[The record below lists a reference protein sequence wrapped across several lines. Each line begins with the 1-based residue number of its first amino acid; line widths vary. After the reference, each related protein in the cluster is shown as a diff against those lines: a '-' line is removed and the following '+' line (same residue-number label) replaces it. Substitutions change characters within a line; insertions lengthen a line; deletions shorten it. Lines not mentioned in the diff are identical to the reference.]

1 MDWLGKPRSSPW
13 SELPADLGGLIL
25 RLLPC
30 HIDRLRFRSVCRQWR
45 LVERQQR
52 PHLPPA
58 LPLIWLGGHA
68 FLSPAGGELR
78 RFRTDDVDVLRR
90 MFPSCHG
97 SFDGWLLYQRYG
109 EDSKCFLVNPLSGAT
124 IEMPLSLD
132 NGAKI
137 IVCSPDLVTAILWS
151 SSVAFYRPGALSWSA
166 CPSDRRARG
175 LYVDIALHR
184 GKLYAL
190 NNEDG
195 LFVHD
200 VSAAAAAAVPKASRV
215 VEHAI
220 TPQPPA
226 VANRRGLLLMR
237 RYLVVSCA
245 GKLLLVKWMVP
256 SRRDPDNSRSAA
268 SSSNATDRVVLKVFE
283 ADLEKG
289 RWTEVN
295 SLDNGEAL
303 FVGGGCSKAVRLTG
317 KDRRFR
323 ENCVYVL
330 GHDFFGYCYKAM
342 PSYGSYDL
350 RSGTI
355 SEVALG
361 RMQVVW
367 PIWSMEWF
375 FPQEQA

>member
-1 MDWLGKPRSSPW
+1 MYAHLTPIGVASFPAADRITDWLGKPRSSPW
-13 SELPADLGGLIL
+13 SELPVDLGSLIL

-97 SFDGWLLYQRYG
+97 SFDGWLAPVPAVR
-109 EDSKCFLVNPLSGAT
+109 
-124 IEMPLSLD
+124 
-132 NGAKI
+132 
-137 IVCSPDLVTAILWS
+137 
-151 SSVAFYRPGALSWSA
+151 
-166 CPSDRRARG
+166 RG
-175 LYVDIALHR
+175 LQVLPPPSRSTGPAPLHGRLVRRTAVHR

-195 LFVHD
+195 LFVHE

-226 VANRRGLLLMR
+226 VANPRGLLLMR

-317 KDRRFR
+317 NDRRFR

-355 SEVALG
+355 SEVGLLG
-361 RMQVVW
+361 AECRLYGLSGVW
-367 PIWSMEWF
+367 NGSFHRSKLKIGNGMHTCMILI
-375 FPQEQA
+375 EQRF